1 MVDYTPTD
9 GGQKVTNHKWVTE
22 DELVAA
28 NKRPQKPKEFLWLF
42 AVLHLCGFSFKAG
55 LVKEN
60 TANAT
65 AIMTIKPPHQAVA
78 VTEPV
83 CPITPPPMADLSAM
97 PICKADVL
105 KLC

>member
-1 MVDYTPTD
+1 MGDRRRAYCRKIKKNAKAEGIP
-9 GGQKVTNHKWVTE
+9 
-22 DELVAA
+22 LA
-28 NKRPQKPKEFLWLF
+28 FLRSHTYADFL
-42 AVLHLCGFSFKAG
+42 FKAG

-60 TANAT
+60 TAKLT

-83 CPITPPPMADLSAM
+83 CPITPPPMADPSAM